1 MTQGFEEVGGCSLC
15 VYCILMN
22 KGQCLRS
29 DDSEVRLVD
38 AFVIL
43 IFLLEVVCC
52 SNLCYRFNCR
62 WNKWNHILKILPF
75 HLRLEEQVAPKWM
88 FRLFRFSVIKVPCG
102 LSETQNK
109 SQAIELSIS
118 GVSTLQ
124 GRTQTFFP
132 WLNHFNAHA
141 RQKWCHVKQPQIVF
155 AICRS
160 IVGWLSVCACARQAR
175 PKSAFYFRGSVSF

>member
-1 MTQGFEEVGGCSLC
+1 MHIRPLLSLWTPPPLCIMKESHILLKTTLVTDDARLWRGGGCSLC

-62 WNKWNHILKILPF
+62 WNKWNHVLKILPF
-75 HLRLEEQVAPKWM
+75 HLHLEEQVAPKWM

-118 GVSTLQ
+118 SVSTLQ
-124 GRTQTFFP
+124 GRTQTGGYF
-132 WLNHFNAHA
+132 
-141 RQKWCHVKQPQIVF
+141 
-155 AICRS
+155 
-160 IVGWLSVCACARQAR
+160 LSLTK
-175 PKSAFYFRGSVSF
+175 PF